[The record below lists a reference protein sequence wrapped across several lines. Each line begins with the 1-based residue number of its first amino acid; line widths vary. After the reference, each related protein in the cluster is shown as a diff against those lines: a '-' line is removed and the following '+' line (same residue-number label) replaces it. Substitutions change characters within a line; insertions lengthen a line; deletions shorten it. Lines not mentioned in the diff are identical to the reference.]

1 MGKRTTKNVKRNIPT
16 VIATIILSNP
26 NTGEPIAYLD
36 GTEITNYRT
45 GAASAVASKYLAR
58 EDSKSLGLIG
68 LGKQAR
74 TQLICISH
82 IFDLEEVRIFDIN
95 KKAIEKFRKEFPN
108 FNLKG
113 CPLRETVDADIISTT
128 TPVRN
133 PIIKSEWIKEGVHT

>member
-1 MGKRTTKNVKRNIPT
+1 MGIF
-16 VIATIILSNP
+16 
-26 NTGEPIAYLD
+26 EPCRRIYL
-36 GTEITNYRT
+36 TM
-45 GAASAVASKYLAR
+45 
-58 EDSKSLGLIG
+58 LGLIG

-133 PIIKSEWIKEGVHT
+133 PIIKSEWIKEGVHINAVGADAQGKEELDPDLL